1 MKKLDNKGWSLNE
14 FLLFILAFFIC
25 LVIVIVLCNQLM
37 NKENKKPIVD
47 PIISGDKSDIGDYIE
62 LEDRIT
68 EQAKLYNNNE
78 TEDTVIIKLNS
89 LIKNGYLKKVVDP
102 KNNKECSGYVV
113 YNGQNKE
120 YKAYLSCPGNY
131 QTSDYNKD
139 LE

>member
-1 MKKLDNKGWSLNE
+1 MKKLDNKGWGLNE
-14 FLLFILAFFIC
+14 FLIIILAFSFC
-25 LVIVIVLCNQLM
+25 LAIVLVLCNQLI
-37 NKENKKPIVD
+37 NKENKKTNEGTIF
-47 PIISGDKSDIGDYIE
+47 SGEKSDIGDYIN

-68 EQAKLYNNNE
+68 EQAKLYNNSE
-78 TEDTVIIKLNS
+78 TEDTVIIKLEN
-89 LIKNGYLKKVVDP
+89 LVKNGYIKKVVDP

-120 YKAYLSCPGNY
+120 YKTYLSCPGNY

>member
-1 MKKLDNKGWSLNE
+1 MKRLDNKGWGLNE
-14 FLLFILAFFIC
+14 FLMFILAFFIC

-37 NKENKKPIVD
+37 NKENKTPIVD
-47 PIISGDKSDIGDYIE
+47 PIISGDKTDIGDYIE

-68 EQAKLYNNNE
+68 EQAKLYNNSE
-78 TEDTVIIKLNS
+78 TEDTVIIKLNN
-89 LIKNGYLKKVVDP
+89 LVKNGYIKKVVDP

-120 YKAYLSCPGNY
+120 YKTYLSCPGNY

>member
-1 MKKLDNKGWSLNE
+1 MKRLDNKGWGLNE
-14 FLLFILAFFIC
+14 FLMFILAFFIC
-25 LVIVIVLCNQLM
+25 LVIVIILCNQLM
-37 NKENKKPIVD
+37 NKENTMPIVD
-47 PIISGDKSDIGDYIE
+47 PIISGDKTDIGDYIE

-68 EQAKLYNNNE
+68 EQAKLYNNSE
-78 TEDTVIIKLNS
+78 TEDTVIIKLNN
-89 LIKNGYLKKVVDP
+89 LVKNGYIKKVVDP

-120 YKAYLSCPGNY
+120 YKTYLSCPGNY

>member
-1 MKKLDNKGWSLNE
+1 MKRLDNKGWGLNE
-14 FLLFILAFFIC
+14 FLMFILAFFIC

-37 NKENKKPIVD
+37 NKENKTPIVD
-47 PIISGDKSDIGDYIE
+47 PIISGDKTDIGDYIE

-68 EQAKLYNNNE
+68 EQAKLYNNSE
-78 TEDTVIIKLNS
+78 TEDTVIIKLNN
-89 LIKNGYLKKVVDP
+89 LVKNGYIKKVVDP
-102 KNNKECSGYVV
+102 KNNKECGGYVV

-120 YKAYLSCPGNY
+120 YKTYLSCPGNY

>member
-1 MKKLDNKGWSLNE
+1 MKRLDNKGWGLNE
-14 FLLFILAFFIC
+14 FLLFLLAFFVC

-37 NKENKKPIVD
+37 NKENKAPIVD
-47 PIISGDKSDIGDYIE
+47 PIISGGKTDIGDYIE

-68 EQAKLYNNNE
+68 EQAKLYNNSE
-78 TEDTVIIKLNS
+78 TEDTVIIKLNN
-89 LIKNGYLKKVVDP
+89 LVKNGYIKKVIDP

-113 YNGQNKE
+113 YNGQKKE
-120 YKAYLSCPGNY
+120 YKTYLSCPGNY

>member
-1 MKKLDNKGWSLNE
+1 MKKLNNKGWGLNE

-25 LVIVIVLCNQLM
+25 LVIVIVLYNQLM
-37 NKENKKPIVD
+37 GKENKTSIVD
-47 PIISGDKSDIGDYIE
+47 PIISGDKTDIGDYIE

-68 EQAKLYNNNE
+68 EQAKLYNNSE
-78 TEDTVIIKLNS
+78 TEDTIIIKLNN
-89 LIKNGYLKKVVDP
+89 LVKNGYIKKVVDP

-120 YKAYLSCPGNY
+120 YKTYLSCPGNY

>member
-1 MKKLDNKGWSLNE
+1 MKRLDNKGWGLNE
-14 FLLFILAFFIC
+14 FLLFLLAFFVC
-25 LVIVIVLCNQLM
+25 LVIVIILCNQLM
-37 NKENKKPIVD
+37 NKENKKPIID
-47 PIISGDKSDIGDYIE
+47 PIISGDKTDIGDYIE

-68 EQAKLYNNNE
+68 EQAKLYNNSE
-78 TEDTVIIKLNS
+78 TEDTVIIKLNN
-89 LIKNGYLKKVVDP
+89 LVKNGYIKKVVDP

-120 YKAYLSCPGNY
+120 YKTYLSCPGNY